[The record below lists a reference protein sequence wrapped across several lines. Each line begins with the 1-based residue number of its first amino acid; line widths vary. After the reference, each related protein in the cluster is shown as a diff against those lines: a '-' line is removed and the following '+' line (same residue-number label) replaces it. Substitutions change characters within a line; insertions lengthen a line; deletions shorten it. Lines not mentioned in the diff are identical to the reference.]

1 MPEAMEATMRGTV
14 RGTPT
19 SAPAPASHRGCY
31 RRHVDL
37 LRVVSA
43 ACPA

>member
-1 MPEAMEATMRGTV
+1 MRETGRVTVLPAM
-14 RGTPT
+14 
-19 SAPAPASHRGCY
+19 HRGSY

>member
-1 MPEAMEATMRGTV
+1 MPEAMEAAMRGTARV
-14 RGTPT
+14 T
-19 SAPAPASHRGCY
+19 APGATHHGCY

>member
-1 MPEAMEATMRGTV
+1 MPEAMEAAV
-14 RGTPT
+14 RGTT
-19 SAPAPASHRGCY
+19 VAPCTTHRGCY